1 MMAAAAS
8 EEPDFATTMEQA
20 AAPNADGEEAQ
31 AAAAPEEA
39 IVGSSSSS
47 GEVDQNATGSS
58 GDDELRPP
66 SPPTPDDD
74 GSSSSSKGKTP
85 AVDGSPQQSPA
96 GTEATTTP
104 TTTTTATTTTT
115 TTTDTSNSSTATGDI
130 ASGDAPP
137 AQPIQP
143 GDPRWAYSS
152 DRPPAKLP
160 IYFHDAVGR
169 NYTFPWEKAKTWEGM
184 ERLIKA
190 CFAHVT
196 PVTWWVNQGRYDLK
210 VVEPGSPDASPG
222 VPAMTG
228 IASQMFTTVAAPPPP
243 PIAGTE
249 AAATSTGAG
258 AGNNGLQSPV
268 LPVTPQQQPAAG
280 TGAPFLQTVILP
292 ELWDDL
298 VVPGMTVTMTMW

>member
-1 MMAAAAS
+1 MLAAAAV
-8 EEPDFATTMEQA
+8 EPEIPTMEHA
-20 AAPNADGEEAQ
+20 SIAEEAQ
-31 AAAAPEEA
+31 AAAPPKEET
-39 IVGSSSSS
+39 IVGS

-58 GDDELRPP
+58 GASGNDELPPP

-74 GSSSSSKGKTP
+74 GSSSKGETLE
-85 AVDGSPQQSPA
+85 VDNSPQPSPA
-96 GTEATTTP
+96 ETED
-104 TTTTTATTTTT
+104 TTTTT
-115 TTTDTSNSSTATGDI
+115 TTTTLTTAATSTTTTTSPGDTTSS
-130 ASGDAPP
+130 APP
-137 AQPIQP
+137 PPAGVEEEEAPSPAGQPVQP

-169 NYTFPWEKAKTWEGM
+169 DYTFPWEKAKTWEGM

-210 VVEPGSPDASPG
+210 VVEPGSPDAASA

-228 IASQMFTTVAAPPPP
+228 IASQMFTTVVAPPPP
-243 PIAGTE
+243 VGGTE
-249 AAATSTGAG
+249 AATASTGAG
-258 AGNNGLQSPV
+258 AGAGNSFQSPV
-268 LPVTPQQQPAAG
+268 LPQQQPAAG

>member
-1 MMAAAAS
+1 MLAAAAA
-8 EEPDFATTMEQA
+8 EPEIPTMEHA
-20 AAPNADGEEAQ
+20 FIAEEAQ
-31 AAAAPEEA
+31 AAAPPRRKRYSGDTTSSAPPPPAGVEEEEA
-39 IVGSSSSS
+39 
-47 GEVDQNATGSS
+47 
-58 GDDELRPP
+58 P
-66 SPPTPDDD
+66 
-74 GSSSSSKGKTP
+74 
-85 AVDGSPQQSPA
+85 SPA
-96 GTEATTTP
+96 G
-104 TTTTTATTTTT
+104 
-115 TTTDTSNSSTATGDI
+115 
-130 ASGDAPP
+130 
-137 AQPIQP
+137 QPVQP

-210 VVEPGSPDASPG
+210 VVEPGSPDASTA

-228 IASQMFTTVAAPPPP
+228 IASQMFTTVVAPPPP
-243 PIAGTE
+243 VGGTE
-249 AAATSTGAG
+249 AATASTGAG
-258 AGNNGLQSPV
+258 ASNSFQSPI
-268 LPVTPQQQPAAG
+268 LPQQQPAAG